1 MGIGDGGDQTVR
13 PLDRH
18 IAVRGQIIRAVHVI
32 RMQPAQLARGDQL
45 VPFGVA
51 ADGADEGGGQPK
63 AGQRHRDVQC
73 NATGQARDAARHVRP
88 LPHDRIAT
96 SDDVP
101 QHRSDAKNVRCM
113 CHAAGMAQPIWRAQV
128 AAT

>member
-1 MGIGDGGDQTVR
+1 MGIGNGGDQAVGA
-13 PLDRH
+13 LDRH

-63 AGQRHRDVQC
+63 AGQRHRDIQR
-73 NATGQARDAARHVRP
+73 NATGQTRDATGHIRA

-96 SDDVP
+96 ADNVP
-101 QHRSDAKNVRCM
+101 KHGTDAENVRCM